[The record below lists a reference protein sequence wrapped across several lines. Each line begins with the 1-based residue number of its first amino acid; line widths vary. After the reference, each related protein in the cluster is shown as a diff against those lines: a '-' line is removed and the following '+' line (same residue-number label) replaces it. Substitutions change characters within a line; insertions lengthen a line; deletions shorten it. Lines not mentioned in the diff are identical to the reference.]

1 MKSKAAHLLLN
12 IIICLGINVWATNS
26 HAFFS
31 FLDPE
36 PSETKS
42 SESTSAQHTVTVR
55 YPPASLEQWY
65 KPANKRQVWLH
76 TMFRLRREMQAIA
89 EYASDNNSATND
101 PAVDNAALNNQA
113 AMEKWI
119 KRLDKDY
126 NKIAD
131 MVPEWEK
138 DIKPRLI
145 PELEMFA
152 KKGDNYRLRKT
163 LDMIQRTCDDCHTYY
178 QPLVTAIYR
187 SPHYDDIKIKKDDGT
202 PQNFEE
208 NMEQLSESV
217 NRVLIALD
225 DGHKPVALKA
235 SQQLASQLQ
244 NLGDSCNSCHKE
256 DEYPRERILG
266 KATQQRFEKL
276 QVNIKQGRVKDSQ
289 KLMGEIAVTVCAR
302 CHNTHR
308 IVYDLRNALLPDD

>member
-1 MKSKAAHLLLN
+1 MLLIFIILALCDMKSVSFSLIL
-12 IIICLGINVWATNS
+12 
-26 HAFFS
+26 S
-31 FLDPE
+31 FLAGVWLMPAYAE
-36 PSETKS
+36 PMVSLKK
-42 SESTSAQHTVTVR
+42 
-55 YPPASLEQWY
+55 PPVSLEQWY

-89 EYASDNNSATND
+89 EYAEQND
-101 PAVDNAALNNQA
+101 QE

-138 DIKPRLI
+138 EIKPKLL

-152 KKGDNYRLRKT
+152 EKGDMYRVGKT
-163 LDMIQRTCDDCHTYY
+163 LKMIKRTCDDCHTYY

-187 SPHYDDIKIKKDDGT
+187 SPHYDDIKLRERSGKA
-202 PQNFEE
+202 QSFED
-208 NMEQLSESV
+208 NMEALSASV
-217 NRVLIALD
+217 NRILIALD
-225 DGHKPVALKA
+225 DGQKSVALQSGKTL
-235 SQQLASQLQ
+235 SEQLQ
-244 NLGDSCNSCHKE
+244 NLGDSCSSCHQD

-266 KATQQRFEKL
+266 KATRQRFEKL
-276 QVNIKQGRVKDSQ
+276 QVNISEGRVKDSQ

-308 IVYDLRNALLPDD
+308 IIYDLRNVLLPD